1 MTELAFEFNFLEKKN
16 NNLFN
21 LSTKMINEDELL
33 LYCLYQLKE
42 KNKDSWS
49 RNEQIYLHSIFTN
62 ICKNSGLLQLDSY
75 DALHDFYCLL
85 QQANQKK
92 GNDLQFV
99 LRDIDTRLSLNRN
112 STHKN
117 HIQNLPFGL
126 QYILHPKFFWA
137 FFAGICCLSKWFFQV
152 YTEMALSI
160 FAHINNTKVSLGQVL
175 YTEYFVYDRTAL
187 LLALS
192 KNMLFVK
199 TIEVYNLF
207 LQFHLSSGQI
217 FLWIWNFLSTI
228 CFSWDCNNTKNERI
242 IWSFFENHLKLSQI
256 TTSMEE
262 VKENEVNKNYFQGFL
277 PNFFSSFFQGENLS
291 KNTMK
296 AIRLGA
302 TPSRDITILME
313 TIHKV
318 TDEGEYIFYIL
329 SSCFSILFLLLVT
342 YLIIYLSSWFLSYR
356 VKNRLLQKIKFKYST
371 FQQQ

>member
-1 MTELAFEFNFLEKKN
+1 
-16 NNLFN
+16 
-21 LSTKMINEDELL
+21 
-33 LYCLYQLKE
+33 
-42 KNKDSWS
+42 
-49 RNEQIYLHSIFTN
+49 
-62 ICKNSGLLQLDSY
+62 
-75 DALHDFYCLL
+75 
-85 QQANQKK
+85 
-92 GNDLQFV
+92 
-99 LRDIDTRLSLNRN
+99 
-112 STHKN
+112 
-117 HIQNLPFGL
+117 
-126 QYILHPKFFWA
+126 
-137 FFAGICCLSKWFFQV
+137 
-152 YTEMALSI
+152 MALSI

-256 TTSMEE
+256 TSMEE
-262 VKENEVNKNYFQGFL
+262 VKENEDKNYFQGFL

-356 VKNRLLQKIKFKYST
+356 VKNRLLQKIKFRYST